1 MAGGAAAA
9 QQKPMAAAAANQ
21 DPWGDSTLVLSKE
34 KVDGRWRDKWRT
46 LGEVA
51 GGSTP
56 MLRARDGGA
65 QLYELVGFPYYGRN
79 LDTRQ
84 YVCCM

>member
-1 MAGGAAAA
+1 
-9 QQKPMAAAAANQ
+9 MAACVH
-21 DPWGDSTLVLSKE
+21 STRDVSRIQS
-34 KVDGRWRDKWRT
+34 DGDKWRT

-65 QLYELVGFPYYGRN
+65 QLYELVGFPYYGRI
-79 LDTRQ
+79 LQ
-84 YVCCM
+84 PVCLLHVAVILSHHVEQAYILAC

>member
-1 MAGGAAAA
+1 MASCVH
-9 QQKPMAAAAANQ
+9 
-21 DPWGDSTLVLSKE
+21 STRDVSRIQS
-34 KVDGRWRDKWRT
+34 DGDKWRT